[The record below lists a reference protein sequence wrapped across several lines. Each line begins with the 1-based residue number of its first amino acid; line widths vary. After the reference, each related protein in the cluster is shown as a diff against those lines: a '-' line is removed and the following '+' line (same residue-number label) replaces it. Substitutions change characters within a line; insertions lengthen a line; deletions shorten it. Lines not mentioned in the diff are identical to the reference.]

1 MNIHN
6 NDGFHETLQMA
17 KEGLPLDES
26 RLEILLG
33 ARGDQCGDLY
43 AAARSCRQKHFGN
56 RLFGYG
62 FIYFSTYC
70 RNDCTFCFYRRS
82 NNEALRYRKTKDEV
96 IKTAKA
102 LTESG
107 VNLLDL
113 TLGEDPHY
121 VMDDAGYDMLLDIAD
136 EMRASSGGLPLMI
149 SPGVLEGDRVGR
161 AARMGISFY
170 ACYQETHN
178 RRLFSTL
185 RQGQDYQT
193 RWDAKMSAMDEG
205 MLVEEGILA
214 GVGETLA
221 DVAHSI
227 ATMREMRAAQVRIM
241 SFVPQRGAPLRRSMD
256 DDLYLRELNTIAVM
270 RIAMPNRF
278 IPASLDVA
286 GKAGLK
292 ERLDAGANIIT
303 SLIMP
308 DSGFAGV
315 SNATLDV
322 DSGERSLP
330 GILGTIEGMGLQ
342 MGGRL
347 EFESALCKLREECG
361 RQCA

>member
-1 MNIHN
+1 MTIKYT
-6 NDGFHETLQMA
+6 DSFDETLQMI
-17 KEGLPLDES
+17 KENIPLEES

-33 ARGDQCGDLY
+33 AKGEQCKDLY
-43 AAARSCRQKHFGN
+43 AAARECRRECFGD

-70 RNDCTFCFYRRS
+70 RNDCTFCFYRKS
-82 NNEALRYRKTKDEV
+82 NGEALRYRKTKEEV
-96 IKTAKA
+96 LLTAKA

-107 VNLLDL
+107 VHLLDL

-121 VMDDAGYDMLLDIAD
+121 VLDDEGYESLLDMAD
-136 EMRASSGGLPLMI
+136 GIRAINGLPVMI
-149 SPGVLEGDRVGR
+149 SPGVLEKKRIR
-161 AARMGISFY
+161 EAARAGISFY

-178 RRLFSTL
+178 RRLFSAL

-193 RWDAKMSAMDEG
+193 RWNAKMNAREEG
-205 MLVEEGILA
+205 MLVEEGILV

-221 DVAHSI
+221 DIAHSI
-227 ATMREMRAAQVRIM
+227 KTMKEMDAAQVRVM
-241 SFVPQRGAPLRRSMD
+241 SFVPQKGAPLRRSAEE
-256 DDLYLRELNTIAVM
+256 DLYLRELNTIAVM
-270 RIAMPNRF
+270 RVAMPDRF

-292 ERLDAGANIIT
+292 DRLDAGANIVT

-308 DSGFAGV
+308 ESGFAGV

-322 DSGERSLP
+322 DSGSRSMP
-330 GILGTIEGMGLQ
+330 GILDTLDECGLHMGS
-342 MGGRL
+342 RD
-347 EFESALCKLREECG
+347 EFESAMSKLREECEI
-361 RQCA
+361 QCA